1 MKRNISK
8 RNTII
13 KGIIFTL
20 LVPLSLTLMG
30 TEENA
35 AKPEAISSA
44 GAASFN
50 LTASTLKHQ
59 LDLSAAKKQEFLTA
73 SRYFNTQNKSKKI
86 EAAFF
91 TTSMVTLAALNV
103 ADYLT
108 TMNALKHEGLVEG
121 NPIMKPF
128 VKREWAFA
136 AIKIGLTT
144 GNYLL
149 LKNIHKKNKTL
160 AWILS
165 SAGNFIMS
173 YIVARNL
180 KMIDSLR

>member
-1 MKRNISK
+1 MKLNRNK
-8 RNTII
+8 GNKKI
-13 KGIIFTL
+13 KSIVFAL
-20 LVPLSLTLMG
+20 LIPLSLTLMG
-30 TEENA
+30 LEENM
-35 AKPEAISSA
+35 AKPEAVSSA
-44 GAASFN
+44 GAASLN

-86 EAAFF
+86 ENAFF

-103 ADYLT
+103 ADYFT
-108 TMNALKHEGLVEG
+108 TMNALKYEGLAEG

-136 AIKIGLTT
+136 AVKIGVTA
-144 GNYLL
+144 GNYFL

-180 KMIDSLR
+180 KMIDSMK